1 MRTFEPFFVALVFVF
16 LVVLTKVSSV
26 MLTLTLLLNKLAQ
39 FVNAIHS

>member
-16 LVVLTKVSSV
+16 LVALTKVSSV
-26 MLTLTLLLNKLAQ
+26 MLTLTLLLNELVQ